1 MEKESVESWERYI
14 FQIHSTVRDIDGLN
28 PIEAVSEISN
38 LLILKI
44 IFERLD
50 INCKGML
57 PEEIRKRFKDEIA
70 VLDNQISDSISLTD
84 LCLSNVWGI
93 LECKEL
99 TKSGGDLLGRAIQ
112 KTISPNAR
120 SGMGQYFTPTQV
132 IKFMIEVI
140 QPKSDFLIIDPF
152 HGSGEFLMQA
162 YNYCLEKEGNKSQNL
177 FGIEKNPLVHK
188 LSLLKSMLYSSEP
201 KLILGDGFAEI
212 FTLPNKGIAAFD
224 AVLTNPP
231 FGSKLQTENILSPND
246 YSIIENRKSIN
257 TETLA
262 VERSLNLLKEG
273 GKFGIIVPDSF
284 LGNRNHSRI
293 RSLISEKMDLRL
305 VVSLPIETFTPF
317 GANVKSSI
325 IFGKKQINRK
335 HDADNTHLIQINHVG
350 YDSVGRI
357 TEKNDFKQ
365 ALRQIGENLW
375 R

>member
-1 MEKESVESWERYI
+1 
-14 FQIHSTVRDIDGLN
+14 L
-28 PIEAVSEISN
+28 
-38 LLILKI
+38 
-44 IFERLD
+44 
-50 INCKGML
+50 
-57 PEEIRKRFKDEIA
+57 
-70 VLDNQISDSISLTD
+70 LTD
-84 LCLSNVWGI
+84 SCLSNVWDI

-99 TKSGGDLLGRAIQ
+99 TKSDGDLLGRAIQ
-112 KTISPNAR
+112 KTVSPNAR
-120 SGMGQYFTPTQV
+120 SGMGQYFTPSQV
-132 IKFMIEVI
+132 IKFMTEVI
-140 QPKSDFLIIDPF
+140 QPKSDCLIIDPF
-152 HGSGEFLMQA
+152 HGSGEFLIQTH
-162 YNYCLEKEGNKSQNL
+162 NYCIEKEGNNSKNL
-177 FGIEKNPLVHK
+177 YGIEKNPLVHK

-212 FTLPNKGIAAFD
+212 STLPNKGVAAFD

-231 FGSKLQTENILSPND
+231 FGSKLQTKNILSPND

-293 RSLISEKMDLRL
+293 RALISEKMDLRL

-325 IFGKKQINRK
+325 IFGKKQFSRI
-335 HDADNTHLIQINHVG
+335 HEASNTHLIQINHVG
-350 YDSVGRI
+350 HDSVGRI
-357 TEKNDFKQ
+357 TEKNDFKE
-365 ALRQIGENLW
+365 ALSQIGEKLW